1 MKLFTSIIL
10 LLLALNANAQIDSV
24 LHSIEKNNL
33 QLQSL
38 RRQHQASALEM
49 KSENVLRGPSVE
61 YSPFYQSGYTGVAS
75 SELIASEEFDF
86 PTQYAQRRRQTQ
98 LEESVAEKNYATAR
112 RDLLLSAKLLCLDV
126 VRGNQVGDMLSRH
139 LAQAEQML
147 AHLEKKMQAGDAT
160 ILELNKAKLERMDV
174 LKALAQNEADLQE
187 LLLQLQALNGGIAI
201 AVEEREFTNG
211 RMDELANGRNDEL
224 ASLQD
229 SEIANSLIS
238 QLVNSPEIAEAEA
251 ALKASEHTVSMS
263 RQAWLPSITVGYRR
277 NTEQNERLNG
287 FLVGASFP
295 LFGTSGKVKAA
306 KARRESSEL
315 QLQEVRQRTETEFR
329 RLTAEMQ
336 SLRKVLDHTDTDL
349 LRETLS
355 LLDKALLHGEI
366 TTLQYY
372 TETSEIYTKILN
384 HIDLHCRY
392 AKLVAEVG
400 KNGL

>member
-10 LLLALNANAQIDSV
+10 LLLVLNANAQMDSV

-86 PTQYAQRRRQTQ
+86 PTQYAQRRRQMQ

-211 RMDELANGRNDEL
+211 RMDELA
-224 ASLQD
+224 SLQD

-251 ALKASEHTVSMS
+251 ALKASEHAVCMS

-315 QLQEVRQRTETEFR
+315 QLQEVRQRTATELR